1 MRAPFLLLTP
11 VCIFLGAASAY
22 YGAGTFRMDF
32 FLLAFFGG
40 LCAHISV
47 NALNEY
53 DDFKTGLDHTT
64 TRTPF
69 SGGSGTLPRH
79 PEKAYYALS
88 IGLIS
93 LAGTVFTG
101 AYFLWVRGPLL
112 LPLGI
117 LGILAIVLYTRLLT
131 RDPFLCLLAPGI
143 GFGPCM
149 VMGTAFIMTGSYSLV
164 AFAASMVPFFL
175 VSGLLLV
182 NQFPDI
188 EPDAAAGRHHLMIAH
203 GKKAGV
209 VVYGLFLAGT
219 YLLIALSWV
228 AGLFPGSALILPL
241 LTAPLAIYTWTGIA
255 THFTGRIED
264 MLPYMGK
271 NVIITLLTPIL
282 LTIGLIAGRFY

>member
-1 MRAPFLLLTP
+1 MRVPFLLLTP
-11 VCIFLGAASAY
+11 VCVFLGAAAAY
-22 YGAGTFRMDF
+22 YAEGMFRLDY
-32 FLLAFFGG
+32 FLLALVGG

-53 DDFKTGLDHTT
+53 DDFKTGLDHATM
-64 TRTPF
+64 RTPF

-79 PEKAYYALS
+79 PEKAYYVLS
-88 IGLIS
+88 IGLGS
-93 LAGTVFTG
+93 LAVTVFTG

-149 VMGTAFIMTGSYSLV
+149 VMGTAFVMTGSYSMV

-188 EPDAAAGRHHLMIAH
+188 APDAGAGRYHLMIAH

-209 VVYGLFLAGT
+209 VVYGVFLTGT
-219 YLLIALSWV
+219 YLLIVLSWIV
-228 AGLFPGSALILPL
+228 GWFPWPALILSL

-255 THFTGRIED
+255 SHFMGKIED

-282 LTIGLIAGRFY
+282 LTMGLIAGRLY